1 MKIGFVG
8 LGIMG
13 SGMASNLIKKGHEL
27 VIYNRSRQK
36 AEPLIANGAKWAPT
50 PADVAKQVKVI
61 ITMLAKPSVVE
72 EMALNKDNGFLG
84 HLEEN
89 ALWIDC
95 STVNPS
101 FSRRMATEATQRKV
115 RFLDAPVMGSK
126 VPAEQAQLLFFVGG
140 DKADIEEARPLLE
153 AMGKA
158 VFHVGGHGMGTS
170 MKIVNNL
177 MVAQAMV
184 AFSEAVVLGLSLGI
198 PKEMLFNTI
207 SNSPVFA
214 PVLATRRTK
223 IESETF
229 DPDFHLKW
237 MHKDLQLAVD
247 TAYETGV
254 AMPVTNLVKEI
265 YALAVRNG
273 LGEQDVS
280 AVFKVLSDK
289 K

>member
-8 LGIMG
+8 LGVMG
-13 SGMASNLIKKGHEL
+13 SGMASNLLKKGQEL

-36 AEPLIANGAKWAPT
+36 AEPLVSQGAIWAPT
-50 PADVAKQVKVI
+50 PAAVAKQVRVL

-72 EMALNKDNGFLG
+72 EMALDKEIGFLRNLG
-84 HLEEN
+84 EN
-89 ALWIDC
+89 TLWIDC

-101 FSRRMATEATQRKV
+101 FSKRMAREAAQRKI
-115 RFLDAPVMGSK
+115 RFLDAPVMGSRG
-126 VPAEQAQLLFFVGG
+126 PAEQGQLLFFIGG
-140 DKADIEEARPLLE
+140 SKADIEEASPLFE

-158 VFHVGGHGMGTS
+158 VFQVGGHGMGTS

-207 SNSPVFA
+207 SSSPVFA
-214 PVLATRRTK
+214 TVLAARRTK
-223 IESETF
+223 IETETF

-254 AMPVTNLVKEI
+254 AMPVTNVVKEI
-265 YALAVRNG
+265 YALAMRDG
-273 LGEQDVS
+273 LGDQDVA
-280 AVFKVLSDK
+280 AVYKVLSDK